1 MRARIAVLASGRGSN
16 LKAILAYLDQS
27 SGRASYEVAAVIS
40 NKSDAPVLELARSRD
55 IAAFTI
61 DPSTDRKGDELLGL
75 LDRSRVDLVVLA
87 GYLKKIPDSVVG
99 AYAGRM
105 LNVHPA
111 LLPAHGGAGMYGI
124 RVHEAVIASGD
135 SHTGVTVHIV
145 DTEYDRGPV
154 VAQWTVPVLPGDDA
168 HRLAERVLSVEHILY
183 PRAIDIVA
191 ALYHLRS
198 DN

>member
-16 LKAILAYLDQS
+16 LRAILSYLDAS
-27 SGRASYEVAAVIS
+27 SGRASYDVAAVIS
-40 NKSDAPVLELARSRD
+40 NKSDAPALALARERG
-55 IAAFTI
+55 IAAFAI
-61 DPSTDRKGDELLGL
+61 DPATDSGGAELLGL
-75 LDRSRVDLVVLA
+75 FDRNRIDIVALA
-87 GYLKKIPDSVVG
+87 GYLKKIPRSVVT

-124 RVHEAVIASGD
+124 RVHAAVIAGGD
-135 SHTGVTVHIV
+135 SETGVTVHMV
-145 DTEYDRGPV
+145 DAEYDRGPI
-154 VAQWTVPVLPGDDA
+154 VAQWKVPVLPGDDA
-168 HRLAERVLSVEHILY
+168 HSLADRVLSIEHILY

>member
-16 LKAILAYLDQS
+16 LKAILAYLDAS

-40 NKSDAPVLELARSRD
+40 NKSVAPALDLARERG
-55 IAAFTI
+55 IAAFAI
-61 DPSTDRKGDELLGL
+61 DPSNDSEGAELLGL
-75 LDRSRVDLVVLA
+75 LDRNRIDIVALA
-87 GYLKKIPDSVVG
+87 GYLKKIPRNVVS
-99 AYAGRM
+99 AYPGRM

-124 RVHEAVIASGD
+124 RVHEAVIAGGD
-135 SHTGVTVHIV
+135 SETGVTVHMV
-145 DTEYDRGPV
+145 DAEYDRGPI
-154 VAQWTVPVLPGDDA
+154 VAQWKVPVLPGDDA
-168 HRLAERVLSVEHILY
+168 HALAERVLSVEHILY

-198 DN
+198 DS